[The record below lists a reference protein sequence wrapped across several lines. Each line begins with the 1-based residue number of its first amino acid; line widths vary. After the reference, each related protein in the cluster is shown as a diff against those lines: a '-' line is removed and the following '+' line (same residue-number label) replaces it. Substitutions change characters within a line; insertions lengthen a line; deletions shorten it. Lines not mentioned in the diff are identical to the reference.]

1 MLFFLLIVLLQI
13 ERYTE
18 YITHTSHAY
27 NARLSRRC
35 YRLTEVRADLS
46 LTAPLALD
54 CPPIALPHHH
64 HHHLVPTVLLVGM
77 STVSPPPYING
88 YASPAPYVAAG
99 SPPPAS
105 KPSAHPKP
113 KPVNVFSNDGSFLER
128 FQHIKKVGMSLL
140 LSQTAI

>member
-1 MLFFLLIVLLQI
+1 MLLQL
-13 ERYTE
+13 E
-18 YITHTSHAY
+18 YVKSVSCSFPTLTMPAFREGATGSSKTGPTALPLHPSH
-27 NARLSRRC
+27 S
-35 YRLTEVRADLS
+35 
-46 LTAPLALD
+46 
-54 CPPIALPHHH
+54 IALPLLYH

-128 FQHIKKVGMSLL
+128 FQRIKKVSAADPWLGPC
-140 LSQTAI
+140 